1 MRQTSEIKVALL
13 GYVSVGKSTVLNA
26 LLQGNYSE
34 VSMRRTTAAI
44 NFFRISNANNANK
57 RRRIESGTAAPTEAT
72 TTKASTGGLE
82 LRTPSSTL
90 KEIMEDNEEL
100 RKSNTIQEKSFQV
113 QLQQSLC
120 SDMRPDT
127 TLVLA
132 DIPGVNEAGSG
143 KMYMDYVAQKWDT
156 FDCVVV
162 VMDAVQGVNT
172 EEQVKLLEFVK
183 DKTEKIR
190 NIPVIVLRN
199 KVYRVGG

>member
-1 MRQTSEIKVALL
+1 MLRGLSTFFVVGLCYHTVSRAVPVRVRLYQTP
-13 GYVSVGKSTVLNA
+13 
-26 LLQGNYSE
+26 
-34 VSMRRTTAAI
+34 
-44 NFFRISNANNANK
+44 
-57 RRRIESGTAAPTEAT
+57 RIESGTAAPTDAT
-72 TTKASTGGLE
+72 TTKASTGGIE

-100 RKSNTIQEKSFQV
+100 HHSGEIFSGSTTAI
-113 QLQQSLC
+113 SLL
-120 SDMRPDT
+120 RH
-127 TLVLA
+127 
-132 DIPGVNEAGSG
+132 EAGYDTGSCGYSRSG
-143 KMYMDYVAQKWDT
+143 SSKMCMDYVAQKWDT